1 MTASWMVEAARQ
13 PEQYGQMAANANP
26 PALAGEGNS
35 AVKTDAIWRSSFG
48 GGGTH
53 ERADVFGP
61 LRVERGIGTGA
72 QPHHFAGIVFV
83 GIEVPGSRL
92 DLERG
97 DLVLPAIL
105 AERRLIFCGR
115 GRQALE
121 VGLRVDQQLATSRG
135 RCTRLGRCH
144 GRLVSRAD
152 ASGRRRG
159 RWRRFLHWLLRYRD
173 RRDGAITLRR
183 IRYALIFAAAVF
195 GRHRH
200 PAQPGAV
207 FGVTGATGLRH
218 RNIAVGI
225 VRVVVIHERAERDER
240 DQRTPPIIDED
251 PAAVAVDAD
260 ATPSVGLGK
269 LAGLIPGSLGQAD
282 LAGLISGSLGQ
293 ADLAG
298 LIPWSLGQADFAG
311 LIPRSL
317 GQADFTG
324 LILRSFGQA
333 DFAGLIPWSLGQAD
347 FVGLAAGYLR
357 QSLFATRHLR
367 QGLVA
372 AWYVRQGFVATRY
385 VRHSLRADR
394 CDWLGR
400 FHNAAGRRSRMR
412 NAAGRRSRMRNAAR
426 HGRARNAA
434 HHWRAAHRRCS
445 DDIWLLLLSSETY
458 RTARVL
464 RCRRGLCERT
474 RRCLHRRRDRQSRNQ
489 DDEPTH
495 VRPLFFFRFPP
506 DPLRERERQNVMDA
520 FDRLYRFYS
529 LNMTCIKLAL
539 LSHPLWIGCESKIGA
554 IFAFSMAK

>member
-1 MTASWMVEAARQ
+1 MKI
-13 PEQYGQMAANANP
+13 P
-26 PALAGEGNS
+26 PAFAGEGNS
-35 AVKTDAIWRSSFG
+35 AVKTDAIWRSSLG

-173 RRDGAITLRR
+173 LRDGAITLRR

-207 FGVTGATGLRH
+207 FGVTGANGLRH

-240 DQRTPPIIDED
+240 DQRTPPIVDED

-282 LAGLISGSLGQ
+282 
-293 ADLAG
+293 
-298 LIPWSLGQADFAG
+298 
-311 LIPRSL
+311 
-317 GQADFTG
+317 FTG

-333 DFAGLIPWSLGQAD
+333 DLAGLIPWSFGQAD

-372 AWYVRQGFVATRY
+372 AWYVRQGLFATRY
-385 VRHSLRADR
+385 LRHSLRAGR

-400 FHNAAGRRSRMR
+400 FH

-445 DDIWLLLLSSETY
+445 YDIWFLLLSSET
-458 RTARVL
+458 
-464 RCRRGLCERT
+464 
-474 RRCLHRRRDRQSRNQ
+474 
-489 DDEPTH
+489 
-495 VRPLFFFRFPP
+495 
-506 DPLRERERQNVMDA
+506 
-520 FDRLYRFYS
+520 
-529 LNMTCIKLAL
+529 
-539 LSHPLWIGCESKIGA
+539 
-554 IFAFSMAK
+554 

>member
-1 MTASWMVEAARQ
+1 
-13 PEQYGQMAANANP
+13 MAANANS

-35 AVKTDAIWRSSFG
+35 AVKTDAIWRSSLG

-173 RRDGAITLRR
+173 LRDGAITLRR

-225 VRVVVIHERAERDER
+225 VRFVVIHEGAERDER
-240 DQRTPPIIDED
+240 DQRTPPIVDEY
-251 PAAVAVDAD
+251 PAAIAIDAD
-260 ATPSVGLGK
+260 AMPSAGLGK
-269 LAGLIPGSLGQAD
+269 FAARAFCQDLLAPRTLRQGLRDAGAFCQDLLTTRALRQGLLDAGAFCQDLLATRALRQGLIATRYVRQGLLATRALRQGLLDARAFCQD
-282 LAGLISGSLGQ
+282 LLATRALRQGLI
-293 ADLAG
+293 
-298 LIPWSLGQADFAG
+298 
-311 LIPRSL
+311 
-317 GQADFTG
+317 
-324 LILRSFGQA
+324 
-333 DFAGLIPWSLGQAD
+333 
-347 FVGLAAGYLR
+347 
-357 QSLFATRHLR
+357 ATRYVR

-372 AWYVRQGFVATRY
+372 TRYVRQGFVASRY
-385 VRHSLRADR
+385 VRHSLLDDR

-400 FHNAAGRRSRMR
+400 FHNAARRHS
-412 NAAGRRSRMRNAAR
+412 
-426 HGRARNAA
+426 RARNAFYRRA
-434 HHWRAAHRRCS
+434 RNIANHRTGVHHSARRRRP
-445 DDIWLLLLSSETY
+445 DDRGNIFLLLSGESC
-458 RTARVL
+458 RRAGVL
-464 RCRRGLCERT
+464 RCRGGLC
-474 RRCLHRRRDRQSRNQ
+474 DR
-489 DDEPTH
+489 
-495 VRPLFFFRFPP
+495 
-506 DPLRERERQNVMDA
+506 A
-520 FDRLYRFYS
+520 
-529 LNMTCIKLAL
+529 
-539 LSHPLWIGCESKIGA
+539 
-554 IFAFSMAK
+554 